1 MPGDTTGYRVAD
13 LMTRDPASV
22 DPKETVDGACHV
34 MTREEVGSLLA
45 VNDNLEGI
53 ITERDIVTKVVSR
66 DLTASN
72 LLVEEVMTPRPDVTV
87 IEPQRDVYD
96 AMNLMRDNQVRR
108 LPVIDRDNTLKGIIT
123 GKDILRVESSLID
136 LIQSGLNIREEKRK
150 LQN

>member
-34 MTREEVGSLLA
+34 MTREEDLK
-45 VNDNLEGI
+45 GI